1 MSMVR
6 KSPYPDGYEEMV
18 DRKQRRSRRA
28 PQEQRRGTP
37 LLLKCFS
44 WLGAILLCFVL
55 GYLGTNILMDNLH
68 RKLLLKPENR
78 VENQEDLKAME
89 EAERARPAA
98 TASGASGESVQQV
111 ALTLCYVKGDTVV
124 EEKRNFVA
132 RTKEDN
138 IMDALN
144 AVFSLS
150 GIPGTDQI
158 KLLHVFRNAE
168 TAFLDLSSGFVT
180 ALSSLGQRKSLLLL
194 TGIVRTMEGN
204 FSPITQVR
212 FLIDSKTPVSG
223 GVVDLTVPWKMPSR
237 S

>member
-6 KSPYPDGYEEMV
+6 RGPYRDEYEEMV
-18 DRKQRRSRRA
+18 ERKQRRPRRA

-44 WLGAILLCFVL
+44 WLGVILLCFVL
-55 GYLGTNILMDNLH
+55 GYLGTNLLMEGLNK
-68 RKLLLKPENR
+68 KLLLKPENR
-78 VENQEDLKAME
+78 VEGQEDLRAME
-89 EAERARPAA
+89 EAERTR
-98 TASGASGESVQQV
+98 TASPGNSENIQQV
-111 ALTLCYVKGDTVV
+111 ALTLYYVKGDTVV

-132 RTKEDN
+132 RTREDN
-138 IMDALN
+138 IRDALS

-150 GIPGTDQI
+150 GIPGTDTVR
-158 KLLHVFRNAE
+158 LLHVFRNAE
-168 TAFLDLSSGFVT
+168 TAFLDLSSTFVQ

-194 TGIVRTMEGN
+194 TGIVRTMQDK

-212 FLIDSKTPVSG
+212 FLIDSKTPASG
-223 GVVDLTVPWKMPSR
+223 GVVDLSVPWKMPSR

>member
-6 KSPYPDGYEEMV
+6 RSPYPDDYEEMV
-18 DRKQRRSRRA
+18 ERKQRHSRRA

-44 WLGAILLCFVL
+44 WLGVILLCFVL
-55 GYLGTNILMDNLH
+55 GYLGTNILMDNLNK
-68 RKLLLKPENR
+68 KLLLKPENR
-78 VENQEDLKAME
+78 VEDQEDLKAME
-89 EAERARPAA
+89 EAERARPALP
-98 TASGASGESVQQV
+98 ASGENVQQV
-111 ALTLCYVKGDTVV
+111 ALTLYYVKGDTVV

-138 IMDALN
+138 IADALN

-150 GIPGTDQI
+150 GVSGQEPIR
-158 KLLHVFRNAE
+158 LLHVFRNAE
-168 TAFLDLSSGFVT
+168 TAFLDLSSTFVT

-194 TGIVRTMEGN
+194 TGIVRTMQDN

-212 FLIDSKTPVSG
+212 FLIDSKTPMSG

>member
-6 KSPYPDGYEEMV
+6 RSPYPDDYEEMV
-18 DRKQRRSRRA
+18 ERRQRRPRRA
-28 PQEQRRGTP
+28 SQEQRRGTP

-44 WLGAILLCFVL
+44 WLGVILLCFVL
-55 GYLGTNILMDNLH
+55 GYLGTNILMDNLNK
-68 RKLLLKPENR
+68 RLLLKPENR

-98 TASGASGESVQQV
+98 PASGENVQQV
-111 ALTLCYVKGDTVV
+111 ALTLYYVKGDTVV

-150 GIPGTDQI
+150 GVSGTDPVR
-158 KLLHVFRNAE
+158 LLHVFRNAE

-180 ALSSLGQRKSLLLL
+180 ALSSMGQRKSLLLL
-194 TGIVRTMEGN
+194 TGIVRTMQDN